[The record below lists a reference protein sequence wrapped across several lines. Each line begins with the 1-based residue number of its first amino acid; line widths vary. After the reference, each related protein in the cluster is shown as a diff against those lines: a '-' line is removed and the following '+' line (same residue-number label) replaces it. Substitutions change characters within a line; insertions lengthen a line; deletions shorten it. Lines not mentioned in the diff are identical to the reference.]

1 MKKLLLSAAI
11 LVVVSSAANAWTDG
25 RGHWFEGP
33 IPPPLGWV
41 YGRYVDCGPHGCV
54 VSVMADGA
62 NVRYD
67 PNGPVFLSLTNGV
80 PVVIVQWRGPWVLV
94 TLECN
99 LVPTGLWSDTA
110 GVPLDTCGWE
120 PVNLPPPVY
129 NSHGEVHSQQAY
141 PPPHPRV
148 RPRSTEKQ
156 LPPRA
161 RIEPSPPVVP
171 PQHEPPGVPLEGG
184 PEVPLTPSV
193 PSNPPRP
200 YQQN

>member
-1 MKKLLLSAAI
+1 MKKLLLGAAI
-11 LVVVSSAANAWTDG
+11 LAAASSAANAWTDG

-41 YGRYVDCGPHGCV
+41 YGRYIDCGPHGCV
-54 VSVMADGA
+54 VSVRADGT
-62 NVRYD
+62 NVRNF

-94 TLECN
+94 TVECN

-120 PVNLPPPVY
+120 PVYLPPPIY
-129 NSHGEVHSQQAY
+129 HSHGEVQ
-141 PPPHPRV
+141 PPPRVHPK
-148 RPRSTEKQ
+148 SAEKQ
-156 LPPRA
+156 LPPRVH
-161 RIEPSPPVVP
+161 IEPIPPVV
-171 PQHEPPGVPLEGG
+171 PQHEPPEIPLEGG

-200 YQQN
+200 YQQR